1 MALSISQIVAASY
14 PAVLNEARKPSNQW
28 MENAVLRE
36 MERQGMIKRKSLG
49 TTIDVTLDYRAN
61 TGVDF
66 LATDLTAM
74 SLSKT
79 DVLTAASYAIAELSV
94 PVVWSKG
101 DDAKNP
107 SENQKVALVKSILE
121 NGINSH
127 DDKIESALFGTTD
140 DGFTGCQTVI
150 PDSGQGTVGGIDAST
165 ETMWRNTSSTYALD
179 GSDIEAA
186 LTSAWNAVSKGSGS
200 ALTPTMLFSGPDP
213 IALYEASLQQKARYI
228 DEKDAVGGFQTL
240 AFKTARFV
248 FSQYGG
254 SRIYGVNKKSFGLVV
269 SKEYFRDK
277 GVEQELNDKNGF
289 RVFIYSALQLVTD
302 NKSRLFVLTGA

>member
-1 MALSISQIVAASY
+1 MALISQILSASY
-14 PAVLNEARKPSNQW
+14 AAVLNEARKPVNQW
-28 MENAVLRE
+28 AENAVLRE
-36 MERQGMIKRKSLG
+36 FERQGMIKRKSLG
-49 TTIDVTLDYRAN
+49 ATIDVTLDYRAN
-61 TGVDF
+61 SNTDF

-74 SLSKT
+74 TLDKT
-79 DVLTAASYAIAELSV
+79 DVLTSASYAVAELSV

-107 SENQKVALVKSILE
+107 SLNQKVALVKSLIT
-121 NGINSH
+121 NGLDSH
-127 DDKIESALFGTTD
+127 DDAIEEGIFTTST
-140 DGFTGCQTVI
+140 DGFLGCQTVI
-150 PDSGQGTVGGIDAST
+150 PDSGQGTVGGIDSGT
-165 ETMWRNTSSTYALD
+165 ETFWRNTSSTYAAD

-186 LTSAWNAVSKGSGS
+186 LTSAWNTVSKGSGS
-200 ALTPTMLFSGPDP
+200 SLTPTILFSGADP
-213 IALYEASLQQKARYI
+213 HALFEASLQQKARYI
-228 DEKDAVGGFQTL
+228 DVEDAVGGFKTL

-254 SRIYGVNKKSFGLVV
+254 TRIYGANKKSFGLVV

-302 NKSRLFVLTGA
+302 NKSRLFVLTQA